1 MPKQDNKTL
10 KEASNSFHSI
20 MKASVSVKKL
30 DKDTLSE
37 FQTMVKEK
45 FGVDLIINTR
55 IVYPK
60 GITATTVIEIQK
72 YYQKWAAELKP
83 DINKVR

>member
-1 MPKQDNKTL
+1 MAKQDNKTL
-10 KEASNSFHSI
+10 KEANNGFHSI
-20 MKASVSVKKL
+20 MKASLSIKRI

-37 FQTMVKEK
+37 FQTSVKEK

-60 GITATTVIEIQK
+60 GTTVTTVLEIQK
-72 YYQKWAAELKP
+72 YYQAWAADKGKRL
-83 DINKVR
+83 